1 VSPGLWIIPIICAG
15 EVDAPAADLSHW
27 AKLDYSFEP
36 ALVDGVVGVSG
47 FSQPADAPDR
57 SDVPA
62 LPPPFGTKDS
72 MRWFVQAGGAV
83 ELDETENMF
92 GLGGGGFSYF
102 IVDDLS
108 LEIEFNLMY
117 FSQQGDDAFGVDF
130 NLLMRWHFLVRET
143 WSLYVDG
150 GAGLLG
156 TTEIVPGR
164 SSNQPDG
171 GANLNFTP
179 QAGGGVTFEVAENV
193 RFFGGV
199 RWYHISNANTHESNP
214 ARDSLF
220 VYAGVSFPF

>member
-1 VSPGLWIIPIICAG
+1 MSPGLWIIPIVCAG
-15 EVDAPAADLSHW
+15 QGDAPAADLSRS

-47 FSQPADAPDR
+47 FSQSADAPDQT
-57 SDVPA
+57 DLPA

-83 ELDETENMF
+83 EVKETENIF
-92 GLGGGGFSYF
+92 LLGGGGFSYF

-108 LEIEFNLMY
+108 LEIEFNLMG
-117 FSQQGDDAFGVDF
+117 FSQQGDNAFGVNF
-130 NLLMRWHFLVRET
+130 TLMMRWHFLVSET

-150 GAGLLG
+150 GAGMLG
-156 TTEIVPGR
+156 TTAIVPGK
-164 SSNQPDG
+164 SVDQPEG
-171 GANLNFTP
+171 GANFNFTP
-179 QAGGGVTFEVAENV
+179 QAGVGVTFEVAENV

-199 RWYHISNANTHESNP
+199 RLYHISNANTNESNP

-220 VYAGVSFPF
+220 MYAGVSFPF

>member
-1 VSPGLWIIPIICAG
+1 MSPGLWIIPIVCAG
-15 EVDAPAADLSHW
+15 QVDAPAADLSHW

-47 FSQPADAPDR
+47 FLQLADAPDQT
-57 SDVPA
+57 DLPA

-83 ELDETENMF
+83 EFDETENIF
-92 GLGGGGFSYF
+92 LLGGGGFSYF
-102 IVDDLS
+102 MVDDLS
-108 LEIEFNLMY
+108 LEIEFNLLG
-117 FSQQGDDAFGVDF
+117 FSQQGDDAFGVNF
-130 NLLMRWHFLVRET
+130 TLLMRWHFLVRDT

-156 TTEIVPGR
+156 TTEIVPGQ
-164 SSNQPDG
+164 SSDQPEG
-171 GANLNFTP
+171 GANFNFTP
-179 QAGGGVTFEVAENV
+179 QAGAGATFEVAENV

-199 RWYHISNANTHESNP
+199 RWYHISNANTNESNP

>member
-1 VSPGLWIIPIICAG
+1 MLLDGL
-15 EVDAPAADLSHW
+15 
-27 AKLDYSFEP
+27 
-36 ALVDGVVGVSG
+36 
-47 FSQPADAPDR
+47 QPQIRGQIGRGAEQRDAPDQA
-57 SDVPA
+57 DLPA

-83 ELDETENMF
+83 EVDETENSF
-92 GLGGGGFSYF
+92 FLGGGGFSYF

-108 LEIEFNLMY
+108 LEIEFNLIG
-117 FSQQGDDAFGVDF
+117 FSQQGDDAIGANF

-156 TTEIVPGR
+156 TTEIVPGK
-164 SSNQPDG
+164 SVAQPEG

-179 QAGGGVTFEVAENV
+179 QGGAGVTFEVAENV

-199 RWYHISNANTHESNP
+199 RWYHISNANTRESNP

-220 VYAGVSFPF
+220 MYAGVSFPF